1 MLMGEEVGAV
11 STLAERDLATFVDL
25 EPADWRPAFSEL
37 GVPAFRGSQVGAQ
50 VYHRLAPSYAAM
62 TDLPQPLRQ
71 ELEERL
77 PLGLGA
83 EVAVQADSDGVVK
96 ALLKFADQG
105 SAECVLLP
113 YSYGTSACLSSQ
125 VGCRQGCLFCAT
137 GASGFSRSLRA
148 GEMMAQYLALA
159 RKAAPG
165 RVSRVVM
172 MGAGEPLDN
181 YVELVK
187 FLRRLNDPATFGVS
201 FRRMTVS
208 TVGLVPEI
216 DRLAGEGLPI
226 RLALSLHATTD
237 EVRSLL
243 IPENRRYPIGEILA
257 AADRY
262 AAASGRRVTYE
273 FILIGGLTDQ
283 DEEAH
288 RLAALVG
295 RHPGH
300 VNLIP
305 LNPTA
310 HFPYQRPSKN
320 RVRAFSDILQAQGVA
335 TTVRRT
341 TGQEV
346 DAACG
351 QLRRRYDQRGDVI
364 APVRVQS
371 AGTKPLP

>member
-1 MLMGEEVGAV
+1 MSMLDQGGPANF
-11 STLAERDLATFVDL
+11 LDLG
-25 EPADWRPAFSEL
+25 PGDWRGAFAGL
-37 GVPAFRGSQVGAQ
+37 GLPAFRGPQVAAQ
-50 VYHRLAPSYAAM
+50 VYHRLVTGYAEM
-62 TDLPQPLRQ
+62 TDLPRGLRG
-71 ELEERL
+71 EMEAAL
-77 PLGLGA
+77 PLGLGE
-83 EVAVQADSDGVVK
+83 EVAVQEADGGVVK
-96 ALLKFADQG
+96 ALLKFPDQA

-113 YSYGTSACLSSQ
+113 YHYGISACFSSQ

-137 GASGFSRSLRA
+137 GASGFSRSLTA

-159 RKAAPG
+159 RRARPK

-181 YVELVK
+181 YDEVLA

-201 FRRMTVS
+201 FRRMTIS
-208 TVGLVPEI
+208 TVGLVPAM

-226 RLALSLHATTD
+226 RLALSLHATSD
-237 EVRSLL
+237 EVRSML
-243 IPENRRYPIGEILA
+243 IPENRRYPIAEILA

-262 AAASGRRVTYE
+262 AEVSGRRVTYE

-283 DEEAH
+283 EDEAH
-288 RLAALVG
+288 RLAELAR

-305 LNPTA
+305 LNPTP
-310 HFPYQRPSKN
+310 HFPYQRPAAS
-320 RVRAFSDILQAQGVA
+320 RIRAFQEILLLAGVP

-341 TGQEV
+341 MGAEV

-351 QLRRRYDQRGDVI
+351 QLRRRYDRRGDEV
-364 APVRVQS
+364 APVRVF
-371 AGTKPLP
+371 APGTRSRP

>member
-1 MLMGEEVGAV
+1 M
-11 STLAERDLATFVDL
+11 STLDANGPGTFLDLG
-25 EPADWRPAFSEL
+25 PSDWRPF
-37 GVPAFRGSQVGAQ
+37 FRGLGLPGFRGPQVAAQ
-50 VYHRLAPSYAAM
+50 VYHRLASHYDQM
-62 TDLPQPLRQ
+62 TDLPQTLRADLQ
-71 ELEERL
+71 TIL
-77 PLGLGA
+77 PLGMGE
-83 EVAVQADSDGVVK
+83 EVVVQEADGGVIK
-96 ALLKFADQG
+96 TLIKFPDQA

-113 YSYGTSACLSSQ
+113 YHYGISACLSSQ

-148 GEMMAQYLALA
+148 GEIMAQYLSLA
-159 RKAAPG
+159 RKAQPQ

-181 YVELVK
+181 YEAVLE
-187 FLRRLNDPATFGVS
+187 FLRRLNDRLTFGIS
-201 FRRMTVS
+201 FRRMTIS
-208 TVGLVPEI
+208 TVGLVPQI

-237 EVRSLL
+237 EVRSML
-243 IPENRRYPIGEILA
+243 IPENRRYPVAEILA

-262 AAASGRRVTYE
+262 VAVSGRRVTYE

-283 DEEAH
+283 DEEAR
-288 RLAALVG
+288 RLADLVL

-305 LNPTA
+305 LNPTP
-310 HFPYQRPSKN
+310 HFPYQRPSQN
-320 RVRAFSDILQAQGVA
+320 RIRAFAEVLLAAGVP

-341 TGQEV
+341 MGAEV

-351 QLRRRYDQRGDVI
+351 QLRRRYDRRGDEVASI
-364 APVRVQS
+364 GVFAP
-371 AGTKPLP
+371 GTRSRP

>member
-1 MLMGEEVGAV
+1 MGAV
-11 STLAERDLATFVDL
+11 STMAERVTTTFVDL
-25 EPADWRPAFSEL
+25 APADWRQAFFDL
-37 GVPAFRGSQVGAQ
+37 GLPPFRGSQVAVQ
-50 VYHRLAPSYAAM
+50 VYHRLAPTYAAM
-62 TDLPQPLRQ
+62 TDLPRSLRQ

-77 PLGLGA
+77 PLGMGQ
-83 EVAVQADSDGVVK
+83 EVAVQAADGGVVK
-96 ALLKFADQG
+96 ALLKFAG
-105 SAECVLLP
+105 EASAECVLLP
-113 YSYGTSACLSSQ
+113 YHYGTSACLSSQ
-125 VGCRQGCLFCAT
+125 VGCRQGCVFCAT

-148 GEMMAQYLALA
+148 GEMMAQYLTLA
-159 RKAAPG
+159 RKAAPE

-181 YVELVK
+181 YQEVLE

-201 FRRMTVS
+201 FRRMTIS

-216 DRLAGEGLPI
+216 DRLAGERLPV

-243 IPENRRYPIGEILA
+243 IPENRRYPIAQILA

-262 AAASGRRVTYE
+262 AEASGRRVTYE

-283 DEEAH
+283 DDEAH

-305 LNPTA
+305 LNPTS
-310 HFPYQRPSKN
+310 HFPYQRPSGN
-320 RVRAFSDILQAQGVA
+320 RVRAFADILQAAGVA

-341 TGQEV
+341 MGQEV

-351 QLRRRYDQRGDVI
+351 QLRRRYDQRGDLI

-371 AGTKPLP
+371 AGTKSLP